1 MHAHKPRCGTA
12 ITGGFVMCF
21 RVSHCGD
28 VHLDEDHYFADT
40 AQCLEW
46 FVEDS
51 IHANTNLFVVDG
63 DLTTYKQTIK
73 ERNLWVDTLI
83 QMGNHAPVILV
94 AGNHGKELDGDLHVL
109 ARAKAAH
116 TIYLCTEPEFI
127 ELGDAAVAVFP
138 YPRKAEMAGSGHS
151 LGEAFAQ
158 QLDGFNRRFE
168 QRPGCYKLFFGHFGV
183 AGARVSSG
191 QPLVGRCAEYPLDPL
206 RSLKAQYVGL
216 SHIHLRQELA
226 PRIWYAGSLS
236 RCDYSEVED
245 KGYHLVTLNAP
256 EFRPDLSDL
265 DIEFRMSPTRRMVEL
280 HAVYED
286 GELRLPDNLDLVT
299 LKDSRVKV
307 VVTVPNGPDH
317 LLSREQQENL
327 RENLLAAGPAE
338 LKVKIEHNADLSAEP
353 APIAAARSAEEKLR
367 AYWAMKGTPPADR
380 QERLLAKL
388 SEVEKAVLSSHE
400 S

>member
-1 MHAHKPRCGTA
+1 MK
-12 ITGGFVMCF
+12 I
-21 RVSHCGD
+21 SHCGD
-28 VHLDEDHYFADT
+28 IHVEEDRYFGDT

-73 ERNLWVDTLI
+73 ERNLWVEMLI

-116 TIYLCTEPEFI
+116 PIYLCTEPEFL

-138 YPRKAEMAGSGHS
+138 YPHKVEMAGNEHS
-151 LGEAFAQ
+151 LGEAFAR
-158 QLDGFNRRFE
+158 QLDEFNRRFE

-206 RSLKAQYVGL
+206 RSLQAQYVGL
-216 SHIHLRQELA
+216 SHIHLRQQLA

-245 KGYHLVTLNAP
+245 KGYNLVTLNGP
-256 EFRPDLSDL
+256 ELCPDLSDL
-265 DIEFRMSPTRRMVEL
+265 DVELRMSPTRRMVEL

-286 GELRLPDNLDLVT
+286 GELRLPDNLDLIT

-317 LLSREQQENL
+317 LLSREQQDNL
-327 RENLLAAGPAE
+327 REKLLAASPAE
-338 LKVKIEHNADLSAEP
+338 LKVKIEHDADFPSEP

-367 AYWAMKGTPPADR
+367 AYWAIKGTPPADR

-388 SEVEKAVLSSHE
+388 AEIEMTELHS
-400 S
+400 

>member
-1 MHAHKPRCGTA
+1 MK
-12 ITGGFVMCF
+12 I
-21 RVSHCGD
+21 SHCGD
-28 VHLDEDHYFADT
+28 IHVEEDRHFGDT

-73 ERNLWVDTLI
+73 ERNLWVEALI

-116 TIYLCTEPEFI
+116 PIYLCTEPEFI
-127 ELGDAAVAVFP
+127 DLGEASVAVFP
-138 YPRKAEMAGSGHS
+138 YPRKAEMAGNEDS
-151 LGEAFAQ
+151 LGKAFAR
-158 QLDGFNRRFE
+158 QLDEFNRRFE

-226 PRIWYAGSLS
+226 PRVWYAGSLS

-256 EFRPDLSDL
+256 ELRPDLSDL
-265 DIEFRMSPTRRMVEL
+265 DIEFRVSPTRRMVEL
-280 HAVYED
+280 RAVYEN
-286 GELRLPDNLDLVT
+286 GELRLPDNLDPLT

-317 LLSREQQENL
+317 VLSREQQDNL
-327 RENLLAAGPAE
+327 KEKLLAANPTE
-338 LKVKIEHNADLSAEP
+338 LKVKIEHDAELPAEP

-367 AYWAMKGTPPADR
+367 AYWTMKGSPPADR
-380 QERLLAKL
+380 QERLLTKL
-388 SEVEKAVLSSHE
+388 AEVEKAVLSA
-400 S
+400 

>member
-1 MHAHKPRCGTA
+1 MPLRFVHA
-12 ITGGFVMCF
+12 
-21 RVSHCGD
+21 GD
-28 VHLDEDHYFADT
+28 FHLDEDRYFADT

-46 FVEDS
+46 FVSDS
-51 IHANTNLFVVDG
+51 IRASVDLFVING
-63 DLTTYKQTIK
+63 DLTTYKATIK
-73 ERNLWVDTLI
+73 ERNFWVDRLVE
-83 QMGNHAPVILV
+83 MANHAPVILV
-94 AGNHGKELDGDLHVL
+94 AGNHGAELEGDLYVFG
-109 ARAKAAH
+109 RAKGKH
-116 TIYLCTEPEFI
+116 PIYLCTEPEFI
-127 ELGDAAVAVFP
+127 ELGEAAVAVFP
-138 YPRKAEMAGSGHS
+138 YPRKAVVAGNEHS
-151 LGEAFAQ
+151 LGETFAR
-158 QLDGFNRRFE
+158 QLDEFNRRFE

-226 PRIWYAGSLS
+226 PRIWYSGSLS

-245 KGYHLVTLNAP
+245 KGYNLVTLNAP
-256 EFRPDLSDL
+256 ELRPDLSDV
-265 DIEFRMSPTRRMVEL
+265 DVEFRVSPTRRMVEL

-286 GELRLPDNLDLVT
+286 GELRLPDNLDLLT

-307 VVTVPNGPDH
+307 VVRVPNGPDH

-327 RENLLAAGPAE
+327 REKLLAANPAE
-338 LKVKIEHNADLSAEP
+338 LKVKIEHDADIPAEP

-367 AYWAMKGTPPADR
+367 AYWTMKGIPPADR

-388 SEVEKAVLSSHE
+388 AEVEKAVLFSQE

>member
-1 MHAHKPRCGTA
+1 
-12 ITGGFVMCF
+12 
-21 RVSHCGD
+21 
-28 VHLDEDHYFADT
+28 
-40 AQCLEW
+40 
-46 FVEDS
+46 
-51 IHANTNLFVVDG
+51 
-63 DLTTYKQTIK
+63 
-73 ERNLWVDTLI
+73 
-83 QMGNHAPVILV
+83 V

-116 TIYLCTEPEFI
+116 PIYLCTDPEFI
-127 ELGDAAVAVFP
+127 ELGEAAVAVLP
-138 YPRKAEMAGSGHS
+138 YPRKAEMIGDEQNLHGT
-151 LGEAFAQ
+151 FARQ
-158 QLDGFNRRFE
+158 VDEFNRRLE

-206 RSLKAQYVGL
+206 RSLKAQYLGL
-216 SHIHLRQELA
+216 SHLHLRQQLA

-245 KGYHLVTLNAP
+245 KGYNLVTLNAP
-256 EFRPDLSDL
+256 DLRPDLSDL
-265 DIEFRMSPTRRMVEL
+265 DIEFRVSPTRRMVEL

-286 GELRLPDNLDLVT
+286 GELRLPDNLDLLT

-317 LLSREQQENL
+317 PLSREQQEDL
-327 RENLLAAGPAE
+327 REKLLAANPAE
-338 LKVKIEHNADLSAEP
+338 LKVKIEHDTDLLAEP

-380 QERLLAKL
+380 QERLLTKL
-388 SEVEKAVLSSHE
+388 AEVEKAVLSTQE

>member
-1 MHAHKPRCGTA
+1 MK
-12 ITGGFVMCF
+12 I
-21 RVSHCGD
+21 SHCGD
-28 VHLDEDHYFADT
+28 IHIEEDRYFGDT

-51 IHANTNLFVVDG
+51 IHANTNLVVVDG

-73 ERNLWVDTLI
+73 ERNLWVEALI

-116 TIYLCTEPEFI
+116 PIYLCTEPEFI

-138 YPRKAEMAGSGHS
+138 YPRKAEMAGNEDS
-151 LGEAFAQ
+151 LGEAFARQ
-158 QLDGFNRRFE
+158 FDEFNQRFE
-168 QRPGCYKLFFGHFGV
+168 QRPGGYKLFFGHFGV

-206 RSLKAQYVGL
+206 RGLKAQYVGL
-216 SHIHLRQELA
+216 SHVHLRQQLA
-226 PRIWYAGSLS
+226 PRVWYCGSLS

-256 EFRPDLSDL
+256 EPCPDLSDL
-265 DIEFRMSPTRRMVEL
+265 NVEFRMSPTRRMVEL
-280 HAVYED
+280 HAIYED
-286 GELRLPDNLDLVT
+286 GELRLSDNLDLAT

-307 VVTVPNGPDH
+307 VVTVPNGPDRQ
-317 LLSREQQENL
+317 LSREQQENL
-327 RENLLAAGPAE
+327 REKLLAANPAE
-338 LKVKIEHNADLSAEP
+338 LKVKIEHDADLAAEP
-353 APIAAARSAEEKLR
+353 APIAAAHSAEEKLR
-367 AYWAMKGTPPADR
+367 AYWTMKGAPPADR
-380 QERLLAKL
+380 QERLLTKL
-388 SEVEKAVLSSHE
+388 AEVEKAVLSG
-400 S
+400 